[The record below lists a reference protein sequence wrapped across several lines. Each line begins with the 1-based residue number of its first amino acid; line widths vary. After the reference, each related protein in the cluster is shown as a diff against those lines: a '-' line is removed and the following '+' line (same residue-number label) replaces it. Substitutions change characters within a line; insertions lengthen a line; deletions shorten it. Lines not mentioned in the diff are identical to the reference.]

1 MSRRIRPEDREDEEN
16 SMIENKFELLD
27 AKQLELLEVK
37 QDKGAKTFIYRD
49 PSQTRKR
56 ESLWGRLWGE
66 KSRSV
71 E

>member
-1 MSRRIRPEDREDEEN
+1 MSKPIPPEKDRENEGNPSTEN
-16 SMIENKFELLD
+16 QPENEK
-27 AKQLELLEVK
+27 KLELLEVK
-37 QDKGAKTFIYRD
+37 QEKGAKTFIYRD

-66 KSRSV
+66 KSRSL